1 MLTNSYRTRGANF
14 AFLAGPP
21 RDLTRHMGMEIHSA
35 VCEALGADDLSFK
48 YTPGAKDP
56 EAEQPFAIH
65 LGREQGP
72 EKLAVE
78 INGSV
83 QNTPLRIFLGY
94 EWPRSSHSAFEDF
107 DLVTEAVFTVL
118 GDGWQRVLAEAR
130 VRGQLHAKG
139 DSAVSYLGRSV
150 LPVVGGGDNTGDL
163 AFLAF
168 KYETVAEDFPADEP
182 LASPKREVSVEVLR
196 SDPRC
201 IYVEVMSQWPQI
213 AASPGASIQV
223 DPDKVRSFESPPSE
237 YLADTMSYVDS
248 VVLPLLADGK
258 PRDDDG

>member
-21 RDLTRHMGMEIHSA
+21 RDLTRHTGMEIHSA

-48 YTPGAKDP
+48 YTPGAKGPDD
-56 EAEQPFAIH
+56 ETPFAIQ
-65 LGREQGP
+65 LGRDQGP

-83 QNTPLRIFLGY
+83 QNTPLRVFFGY
-94 EWPRSSHSAFEDF
+94 EWPRSSELAFQDF
-107 DLVTEAVFTVL
+107 DLVCEAVFTVL

-139 DSAVSYLGRSV
+139 DSAVSYLSRSV
-150 LPVVGGGDNTGDL
+150 LPVVGGSENVGDPS
-163 AFLAF
+163 FVAF
-168 KYETVAEDFPADEP
+168 KYETVASDFGVEDPMAN
-182 LASPKREVSVEVLR
+182 PKRDVSVEVLR

-201 IYVEVMSQWPQI
+201 IYVEVMSQWPQV
-213 AASPGASIQV
+213 AAADGTTVQI
-223 DPDKVRSFESPPSE
+223 DPDKIRTFESPPSE
-237 YLADTMSYVDS
+237 YLTDTMHYVES
-248 VVLPLLADGK
+248 VVLPLLAETK
-258 PRDDDG
+258 PPGD